1 MQAVTSL
8 RRAELSTEDIG
19 QTDMT
24 EKTYLVF
31 VSSATETCGVESF
44 ARLLAD
50 RLGSRAERHELGFDL
65 FGLVKALS
73 GVDSVIFN
81 FPVVGWKKKLVE
93 PTLAALVA
101 WLMRR
106 KRVVVL
112 HEWQALDWKRR
123 LVLMPVMLLASRVCF
138 SAPEIA
144 DEFAAS
150 PVSNVTTK
158 RRAIVPVP
166 PNLVPPATLQP
177 GSRSQALERQKQA
190 GRLIIGQ
197 FGSIYPKKQSTE
209 VLAIAAALLARGHD
223 VGIVFV
229 GSFIKGMDN
238 IERDFFELARSLGIR
253 DRVTVTGYVA
263 TDAELFAIF
272 EQVDVFCYLF
282 PEGLTARRGSVL
294 AAGLSGKPVIVNAPR
309 RRDALA
315 HHGLFRRLIEHKA
328 IQLVATDA
336 DAATMADAVL
346 EAWHAA
352 APRIEAGTELQ
363 RLWSEIVAVVEDGG
377 QAAR

>member
-1 MQAVTSL
+1 M
-8 RRAELSTEDIG
+8 AE
-19 QTDMT
+19 
-24 EKTYLVF
+24 KNYLVF
-31 VSSATETCGVESF
+31 VSGAAQTCGVESF
-44 ARLLAD
+44 AGLLAD
-50 RLGSRAERHELGFDL
+50 RLGPRARRRKLDL
-65 FGLVKALS
+65 DLIGLAKALS
-73 GVDSVIFN
+73 DVDAAIFN

-93 PTLAALVA
+93 PTLAALMVR
-101 WLMRR
+101 LLGR
-106 KRVVVL
+106 KLVVVL

-138 SAPEIA
+138 SAPEIE

-150 PVSNVTTK
+150 PVSGMTTK

-177 GSRSQALERQKQA
+177 GPRSQALERQKKA

-209 VLAIAAALLARGHD
+209 VLAIAGALVARGHD
-223 VGIVFV
+223 VSVVFV

-238 IERDFFELARSLGIR
+238 VERDFFELASHLGISE
-253 DRVTVTGYVA
+253 RVTVTGYVA

-309 RRDALA
+309 RSDALA
-315 HHGLFRRLIEHKA
+315 HHGLFRRLIDHKA
-328 IQLVATDA
+328 IHLVGTDA
-336 DAATMADAVL
+336 DAQAMADAVL
-346 EAWHAA
+346 EAWHTQ
-352 APRIEAGTELQ
+352 APTIEAGAELQ

-377 QAAR
+377 QRGAVTYRHRE

>member
-1 MQAVTSL
+1 M
-8 RRAELSTEDIG
+8 AE
-19 QTDMT
+19 
-24 EKTYLVF
+24 KNYLVF
-31 VSSATETCGVESF
+31 VSDAVQTCGVESF
-44 ARLLAD
+44 AGLLAD
-50 RLGSRAERHELGFDL
+50 RLGARARRHRLDFNL
-65 FGLVKALS
+65 LSLAKALS
-73 GVDSVIFN
+73 GVDAAIFN
-81 FPVVGWKKKLVE
+81 FPVVGWKTKLVE

-106 KRVVVL
+106 KLVVVL

-144 DEFAAS
+144 DEFAVS
-150 PVSNVTTK
+150 PVSKVTTK

-177 GSRSQALERQKQA
+177 GSRSRALEAQKQA

-209 VLAIAAALLARGHD
+209 VLAIAADLLARGHD

-238 IERDFFELARSLGIR
+238 IERDFFELASRLGIR
-253 DRVTVTGYVA
+253 ERVTVTGYVA

-294 AAGLSGKPVIVNAPR
+294 AAGLSGRPVIVNAPR
-309 RRDALA
+309 RGAALA

-328 IQLVATDA
+328 IHLVATDA
-336 DAATMADAVL
+336 DAQAMADAVL
-346 EAWHAA
+346 EAWHAP
-352 APRIEAGTELQ
+352 APRIEAGPELQ
-363 RLWSEIVAVVEDGG
+363 RLWSEIVAVVEDGA
-377 QAAR
+377 QP

>member
-1 MQAVTSL
+1 M
-8 RRAELSTEDIG
+8 AE
-19 QTDMT
+19 
-24 EKTYLVF
+24 KNYLVF
-31 VSSATETCGVESF
+31 VSDAVQTCGVESF
-44 ARLLAD
+44 AGLLAD
-50 RLGSRAERHELGFDL
+50 RLGARARRHRLDFNL
-65 FGLVKALS
+65 LSLAKALS
-73 GVDSVIFN
+73 GVDAAIFN
-81 FPVVGWKKKLVE
+81 FPVVGWKTKLVE

-123 LVLMPVMLLASRVCF
+123 LVLMPVLLLASRVCF
-138 SAPEIA
+138 SAPEIEE
-144 DEFAAS
+144 EFAAS
-150 PVSNVTTK
+150 PVSKVTTK

-177 GSRSQALERQKQA
+177 GSHSQALEQQKKA

-209 VLAIAAALLARGHD
+209 VLAIAAALIARDHD
-223 VGIVFV
+223 VGVVFV

-238 IERDFFELARSLGIR
+238 IERDFFELASRLGIR

-294 AAGLSGKPVIVNAPR
+294 AAGLSGKPVIVNAPKR
-309 RRDALA
+309 GDALA

-328 IQLVATDA
+328 IHLVATDA
-336 DAATMADAVL
+336 DAQAMADAVL
-346 EAWHAA
+346 EVWHAP

-377 QAAR
+377 QP